1 MANLKSS
8 KKDVKRSRV
17 NAKRNAAYET
27 SMKTSTKKF
36 FVAVEKG
43 VASDVAELLQQAQSR
58 IGLAC
63 KQGVIKKNAAARR
76 VSRLARQ
83 LAAVNKAAAA

>member
-27 SMKTSTKKF
+27 SMKTSIKKF

-43 VASDVAELLQQAQSR
+43 AAADAAGLLQQAQSR

-63 KQGVIKKNAAARR
+63 KKGVIKGNAAARR
-76 VSRLARQ
+76 VSRLARR
-83 LAAVNKAAAA
+83 LATAAKATA